1 MTDRLIDLSE
11 QPARLSVRLS
21 QLIIER
27 DDKPEATVPLEDLAV
42 LVVSHPCVSYTHAVL
57 SGIIEA
63 GGAFVVC
70 DHRHMPIAMLLPIE
84 SHSTQAERFVRQTE
98 ASEPTKKRAWQQI
111 IQAKVRA
118 QGRLLKELHG
128 DDRGL
133 LHLAGRVA
141 SGDSTN
147 IESQASRRYWP
158 VLFADE
164 KFKRDR
170 EADDQ
175 NRFLNYG
182 YAVLRAIVARA
193 VCAAGLHPSFGVHH
207 HNRYDAFCL
216 ADDLMEPFRPT
227 VDAAVVRWIAEHGSA
242 GVLDRE
248 AKAALIGALTG
259 RFDLDGES
267 RTLFDIVART
277 ASSLAAVFG
286 GESKELLLPDV

>member
-1 MTDRLIDLSE
+1 MSDRLMDLSE
-11 QPARLSVRLS
+11 EPARLSVRLE
-21 QLIIER
+21 QLVIER
-27 DDKPEATVPLEDLAV
+27 NDKPEATVPLAELAV
-42 LVVSHPCVSYTHAVL
+42 LVVSHPCVTYTHAVL
-57 SGIIEA
+57 AGIIAA

-70 DHRHMPIAMLLPIE
+70 DGRHMPVAMLLPIE
-84 SHSTQAERFVRQTE
+84 SHSTQAERFARQTE
-98 ASEPTKKRAWQQI
+98 ASEPTRKRLWQQI
-111 IQAKVRA
+111 VMAKVRA

-133 LHLAGRVA
+133 MALAGRVA
-141 SGDSTN
+141 SGDTTN
-147 IESQASRRYWP
+147 VEAQASQRYWRA
-158 VLFADE
+158 LFGDE
-164 KFKRDR
+164 KFRRDR

-216 ADDLMEPFRPT
+216 ADDLMEPFRPI
-227 VDAAVVRWIAEHGSA
+227 VDRAVARWVAEHGPA

-248 AKAALIGALTG
+248 TKAAFLSALTG
-259 RFDLDGES
+259 RFERDGES

-277 ASSLAAVFG
+277 ASSLAAVFEAKG
-286 GESKELLLPDV
+286 KEFVLAEV